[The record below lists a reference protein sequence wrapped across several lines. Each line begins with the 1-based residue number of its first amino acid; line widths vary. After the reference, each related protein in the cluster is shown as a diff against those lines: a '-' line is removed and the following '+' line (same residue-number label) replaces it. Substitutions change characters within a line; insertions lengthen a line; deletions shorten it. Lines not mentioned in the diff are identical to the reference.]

1 MTSARVW
8 GNRKPFRVEKN
19 HFKVEEKKML
29 KKKNVAFHLEAKKNK
44 KSNCSYWPLF
54 FVVVV
59 VVVVHFQLH
68 YRRCSRYRRR
78 DWDARRPTIGTLRS
92 VGLFCSF
99 LFCFFC
105 FSLSVSRSS
114 LPSFV
119 TKRRPFCW
127 SAAPVKRRRRHWSA
141 PWAADQSGNGP
152 IRKRTNPILSLTRPI
167 RQSHSP
173 DGEMPFEDAPVPCF
187 SWVWQ
192 VFFPNFH
199 CFFLLGF
206 TVFFSSFTR
215 FYWVLLGCIGFYWV
229 LLSFT
234 GFYLVLLGS
243 TRF

>member
-99 LFCFFC
+99 LFCFC
-105 FSLSVSRSS
+105 FLFFFVGFPIVVTQFRHETTTLLLVGGAREAPASPLERAVSGR
-114 LPSFV
+114 PIR
-119 TKRRPFCW
+119 KRTNQET
-127 SAAPVKRRRRHWSA
+127 
-141 PWAADQSGNGP
+141 DQSGNGP
-152 IRKRTNPILSLTRPI
+152 IRSFHWHVRSANRIRLTVKCRLRT
-167 RQSHSP
+167 RQFRVSRGF
-173 DGEMPFEDAPVPCF
+173 DRFF
-187 SWVWQ
+187 FRIFI
-192 VFFPNFH
+192 VF
-199 CFFLLGF
+199 
-206 TVFFSSFTR
+206 
-215 FYWVLLGCIGFYWV
+215 FYWVLLFFFLVLLVSTGFYWVVLGFTGFYWV
-229 LLSFT
+229 LLDFI
-234 GFYLVLLGS
+234 
-243 TRF
+243 